1 MFRKNNKILDSYF
14 FILFSLIPT
23 SIILGPAI
31 SLFNILLINFS
42 FIFLLIFTKEYK
54 FLSNKTV
61 KLILIFYLYLIFN
74 SIVSENFSIGA
85 LRNFGFIRFI
95 ILFFAFN
102 YFFYHKNFFNK
113 ILIIWA
119 LTLFIITIDT
129 YIESFVGTNI
139 LGYGKI
145 YGARIVSFFK
155 DEPIVG
161 GYINSFYLIIVGYFF
176 SLNLKFSENYRYFIL
191 AVSLLFLWAIILTGE
206 RSNAIKAIFGFMIF
220 YFINHHFK
228 IKEKLISVLL
238 ILIAIGSLINNSDF
252 LKLRYNELLLN
263 PILTF
268 YYIEVK
274 KIEHG
279 SDFEVELGYLYKVY
293 IEHGSDF
300 EVELGYL
307 YKVYK
312 DSGFDGSFNDY
323 LNLSKNVSN
332 LGMYANL
339 YKSAY
344 SVFKSY
350 PFFGAGNKNYRH
362 VTCTKNKNPNY
373 ICTTHP
379 HQTYFEFLSE
389 HGLIGTIFILY
400 IFFNL
405 VFGKLKIILQS
416 KNYIQ
421 IGCCVFLS
429 NLFIPLLPSGA
440 FFSDYNFTIFWL
452 NLSLMYSINKK
463 TNIFSKN

>member
-323 LNLSKNVSN
+323 LNLSKNVSH

>member
-1 MFRKNNKILDSYF
+1 MFRKNNKVLNNYF
-14 FILFSLIPT
+14 FVLFSLIPA

-42 FIFLLIFTKEYK
+42 FLFLLIFTKEYK

-145 YGARIVSFFK
+145 YGARIVSFFR

-238 ILIAIGSLINNSDF
+238 ILIVIGSLINNSDF
-252 LKLRYNELLLN
+252 LKLRYNELLIN

-268 YYIEVK
+268 FYIEVK

-279 SDFEVELGYLYKVY
+279 SDFEVELGSLYEAY

-300 EVELGYL
+300 EVELGSL

-323 LNLSKNVSN
+323 LNLTKNVSN

-350 PFFGAGNKNYRH
+350 PFFGAGNKNYRY
-362 VTCTKNKNPNY
+362 VTCAKNQNPKY

-389 HGLIGTIFILY
+389 HGLIGTIVILY
-400 IFFNL
+400 IIFNL
-405 VFGKLKIILQS
+405 VFGKLKIVLQS
-416 KNYIQ
+416 KNYTQ
-421 IGCCVFLS
+421 IGCFVFLS
-429 NLFIPLLPSGA
+429 TSFIPLLPSGA
-440 FFSDYNFTIFWL
+440 FFSDYNITIFWL
-452 NLSLMYSINKK
+452 NLSLMYSVNKK
-463 TNIFSKN
+463 TNIFAKN

>member
-1 MFRKNNKILDSYF
+1 MFRKNNKVLDSYF
-14 FILFSLIPT
+14 FVLFSLIPT

-42 FIFLLIFTKEYK
+42 FLFLLIFTKEYK

-113 ILIIWA
+113 ILIIWT

-206 RSNAIKAIFGFMIF
+206 RSNAIKAIIGFLIF
-220 YFINHHFK
+220 YFINNNFM
-228 IKEKLISVLL
+228 IKEKIIS
-238 ILIAIGSLINNSDF
+238 ILVVFMLIGSLINNSYF
-252 LKLRYNELLLN
+252 LKVRYKGQILD
-263 PILTF
+263 PILNT
-268 YYIEVK
+268 YNSKVK
-274 KIEHG
+274 KIENENNYTNLRKNFG
-279 SDFEVELGYLYKVY
+279 ASIIYIKLYQ
-293 IEHGSDF
+293 
-300 EVELGYL
+300 
-307 YKVYK
+307 
-312 DSGFDGSFNDY
+312 SGFN
-323 LNLSKNVSN
+323 
-332 LGMYANL
+332 
-339 YKSAY
+339 
-344 SVFKSY
+344 VFKNY
-350 PFFGAGNKNYRH
+350 PFFGVGNKNYRLE
-362 VTCTKNKNPNY
+362 TCTGVRKPNY
-373 ICTTHP
+373 ICRTHP
-379 HQTYFEFLSE
+379 HQIYFEFLAE
-389 HGLIGTIFILY
+389 HGLIGTIILLL
-400 IFFNL
+400 ILFNL
-405 VFGKLKIILQS
+405 VFTKFATILRS
-416 KNYIQ
+416 KNLIQ
-421 IGCCVFLS
+421 IGCFIFLI
-429 NLFIPLLPSGA
+429 NLFLPLLPSGA
-440 FFSDYNFTIFWL
+440 FFADYSLTIFWL
-452 NLSLMYSINKK
+452 NLSLMYSVNKK
-463 TNIFSKN
+463 TNIFAKI

>member
-1 MFRKNNKILDSYF
+1 MFRKNNKVLDSYF
-14 FILFSLIPT
+14 FVLFSLIPT

-42 FIFLLIFTKEYK
+42 FLFLLIFTKEYK

-238 ILIAIGSLINNSDF
+238 ILIVIGSLINNSDF
-252 LKLRYNELLLN
+252 LKLRYNELLIN

-268 YYIEVK
+268 FYIEVK

-279 SDFEVELGYLYKVY
+279 SDFEVELGSLYEAY

-300 EVELGYL
+300 EVELGSL

-323 LNLSKNVSN
+323 LNLTKNVSN
-332 LGMYANL
+332 LGMYASL

-362 VTCTKNKNPNY
+362 VTCAKNKNPKY

-389 HGLIGTIFILY
+389 HGLIGTIAILY
-400 IFFNL
+400 IIFNL
-405 VFGKLKIILQS
+405 VFGKLKIVLQS
-416 KNYIQ
+416 KNYTQ
-421 IGCCVFLS
+421 IGCFVFLS
-429 NLFIPLLPSGA
+429 TSFIPLLPSGA
-440 FFSDYNFTIFWL
+440 FFSDYNITIFWL
-452 NLSLMYSINKK
+452 NLSLMYSVNKK